1 MQLPCGLGHPVRRR
15 PLRHPRTCLHAPF
28 LPRPRLDARYDATLS
43 CCTTWSSAPGTAPWT
58 CNVPDV
64 VFLQGIAE
72 TEVADTFRVYFGGAD
87 TVVVGWTNDVTLLS

>member
-1 MQLPCGLGHPVRRR
+1 M
-15 PLRHPRTCLHAPF
+15 
-28 LPRPRLDARYDATLS
+28 
-43 CCTTWSSAPGTAPWT
+43 
-58 CNVPDV
+58 PDV